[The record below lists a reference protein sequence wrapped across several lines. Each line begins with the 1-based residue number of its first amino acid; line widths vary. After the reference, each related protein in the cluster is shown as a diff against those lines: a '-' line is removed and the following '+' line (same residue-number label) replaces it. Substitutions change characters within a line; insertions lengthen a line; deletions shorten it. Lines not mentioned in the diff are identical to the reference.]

1 MKILIETYRGWEI
14 KFDTETES
22 FFALSDMYD
31 TQTTKNSF
39 ASIKKFIDEY
49 IKENANFKPFW
60 AVCIPNHYYVETKR
74 IKIIGIRKDGLFM
87 YENEEGKKLQLSKYN
102 EEDYMIEKP
111 ENEQHLAELKKL
123 QEEEKQ
129 FTETIRRKK
138 EEIKTKLVVEGLKT
152 IKLRYQ

>member
-60 AVCIPNHYYVETKR
+60 AVGNPNHYYVGTKR
-74 IKIIGIRKDGLFM
+74 IKIIGILKDGCFM

-102 EEDYMIEKP
+102 ETGYMIEKP

-123 QEEEKQ
+123 HEEEKQ
-129 FTETIRRKK
+129 FTETIKRKK
-138 EEIKTKLVVEGLKT
+138 EEIKTKLVVEDLKT
-152 IKLRYQ
+152 IKLKYQ

>member
-60 AVCIPNHYYVETKR
+60 VVGNPNVYRSLSER
-74 IKIIGIRKDGLFM
+74 LKIIGIRKDGLFI
-87 YENEEGKKLQLSKYN
+87 YEGNDGKKYQLSKYN
-102 EEDYMIEKP
+102 EKDYMLEKHENEQYMIELAKLDEEQKQFD
-111 ENEQHLAELKKL
+111 ENIKLKKN
-123 QEEEKQ
+123 
-129 FTETIRRKK
+129 
-138 EEIKTKLVVEGLKT
+138 EIKNKLIIEDLKT
-152 IKLRYQ
+152 VKLKYQ